1 MIGAEAV
8 AWQRSHITARDI
20 EFSLVAIQVGQ
31 NARRHTEAQNAQRD
45 TERHRERQ
53 TDIQTEKEINTF
65 PIESLTVLIL
75 LLDLVFF
82 SIILLCV
89 ALCDIRASVLHG
101 K

>member
-8 AWQRSHITARDI
+8 AWRRSHTTARDR
-20 EFSLVAIQVGQ
+20 EFSLAAIQVRQ

-45 TERHRERQ
+45 RERE
-53 TDIQTEKEINTF
+53 TYRHTEKEINTF

-82 SIILLCV
+82 SIVLLCV
-89 ALCDIRASVLHG
+89 ALCGIRASVLHG